1 MVLVGVGAQAMEPKR
16 NSHWIAIISIA
27 VLLHLVLFYS
37 IKPGFFTAFKKTV
50 DTGEDTGQG
59 QPLPAHFIITIPVEI
74 DDSPT
79 PDMEQNPVQEPERP
93 VAVNQQTTKNPPT
106 PLNQKGYSDEAASDL
121 ESLIG
126 DSPQALPDNIGPEA
140 VLIPPRP
147 VEITWP
153 DTRRL
158 KHCLGHHVDVEIEV
172 SSEGLILQVKAQH
185 SSQPPDCV
193 EAALQS
199 ARFIV
204 FEPGLKDGAP
214 ATMWTRIRIEF
225 RRKN

>member
-1 MVLVGVGAQAMEPKR
+1 VVVSAQAMERKS
-16 NSHWIAIISIA
+16 NKHWIAIISIA
-27 VLLHLVLFYS
+27 VLLHLALFYS
-37 IKPGFFTAFKKTV
+37 VKPGFFRAFKKTI
-50 DTGEDTGQG
+50 DTGENEGQG

-74 DDSPT
+74 DDSPN
-79 PDMEQNPVQEPERP
+79 PDMEQNPVQEPVKP
-93 VAVNQQTTKNPPT
+93 VFVDQQTTKNSST
-106 PLNQKGYSDEAASDL
+106 PLDKKGYSDDPAADL

-126 DSPQALPDNIGPEA
+126 ESPQALPDNIGLES

-172 SSEGLILQVKAQH
+172 SSDGRILQVKAH
-185 SSQPPDCV
+185 RSSQPPDCV

-214 ATMWTRIRIEF
+214 ATMWTQIRIEF
-225 RRKN
+225 RRKK